1 MPSGFFIPHGDRI
14 LDDKQGAG
22 ERNRAFRPGSRR
34 VLTPSIACRRAPV
47 AAPGGAYNQG
57 MKLLRGALAL
67 VLSYA
72 LGVQPAVAQIQTR
85 IAVAP
90 VSGVGA
96 AAASAIGASGAGTI
110 RLQALAL
117 TPSAS
122 LSPALFAPAFNAA
135 PSISAP
141 NAAAG
146 LAAPSAFAAA
156 APAAVF
162 AAAPAP
168 APSSARLAPA
178 SAAVPAE
185 AAKAVVP
192 AATPAERLA
201 QIRVV
206 ADKAVDG
213 LASAS
218 GGEARGKADA
228 QFSALTRER
237 LAASAGD
244 GVEAPS
250 AKALAGLPARAFLDK
265 PTAGAEGGEKAA
277 DVPAPKA
284 PKAGFFQV
292 FKDPERNKT
301 FWRYVKGY
309 AIFLVGYEMYVVAQP
324 YLISSMVKNALNEKH
339 DGRAGNAAAVTEL
352 VRSERSMSRIA
363 QWVAQFFSYATIPL
377 FTKNVEKD
385 GPRKWL
391 VKATFVR
398 AAALAGIAGVFFAT
412 GLIGLTTM
420 WVLFGLIAV
429 QSFFQGIAITSEGA
443 ATTRMLG
450 DKSVTSDERT
460 RANSIL
466 TIIGSVIA
474 IIGPVLA
481 GLIAKLGPIHGKAGV
496 GGAVIYGIYAG
507 AMALTAL
514 IYAGIKMFAGPGRN
528 PEAALAAGAAPAPKA
543 AFAGVLKGLWTSIT
557 QGTRIVLKDR
567 LLRTMLI
574 LSTISSLFSDPLVFN
589 VLPEYIEKLAASSAG
604 TVGAIMHVPVIGWFL
619 STLTS
624 TPMGNFALMVVMA
637 SIGSIVAA
645 VTIKPLTKLFTKLG
659 FKTEEAQTVPFYFL
673 AALEAPLFFLMIHT
687 PTMLGAVALYGL
699 QSLAVGYVGIALS
712 GLYQKNLG
720 GQKDDDVNKILA
732 ADSLIGIGAAIL
744 STVVYGFILTNIP
757 IATSLMIA
765 AIATGVVSLIRL
777 AAPFMSFS
785 KAQRKPPEPV
795 VPPALVP
802 PAHAMPST
810 GDHNGPNSIL
820 STHL

>member
-1 MPSGFFIPHGDRI
+1 
-14 LDDKQGAG
+14 
-22 ERNRAFRPGSRR
+22 
-34 VLTPSIACRRAPV
+34 
-47 AAPGGAYNQG
+47 
-57 MKLLRGALAL
+57 MKLLRGVLAI

-72 LGVQPAVAQIQTR
+72 LGVQPAVAQVQAR
-85 IAVAP
+85 ISAP
-90 VSGVGA
+90 IVSGIGA
-96 AAASAIGASGAGTI
+96 AAAAPIGVPAAATLS
-110 RLQALAL
+110 LQNFAL

-122 LSPALFAPAFNAA
+122 LSPSVFAPSAFVAA

-141 NAAAG
+141 NAAQ
-146 LAAPSAFAAA
+146 AA
-156 APAAVF
+156 APAALSASAL
-162 AAAPAP
+162 AAAPP
-168 APSSARLAPA
+168 A
-178 SAAVPAE
+178 
-185 AAKAVVP
+185 P

-206 ADKAVDG
+206 ADKAVEG
-213 LASAS
+213 LDHAA
-218 GGEARGKADA
+218 GGEARGKADV
-228 QFSALTRER
+228 QFASLTQER

-250 AKALAGLPARAFLDK
+250 AKALADLPARAFLDK
-265 PTAGAEGGEKAA
+265 PTAPVPGEKS
-277 DVPAPKA
+277 DVPAPKPA
-284 PKAGFFQV
+284 KKGFFTV
-292 FKDPERNKT
+292 FSDPERNKT

-309 AIFLVGYEMYVVAQP
+309 SIFLIGYEMYVVAQP

-339 DGRAGNAAAVTEL
+339 DARAGNVAAVTEL
-352 VRSERSMSRIA
+352 IRSERSMSRIA

-398 AAALAGIAGVFFAT
+398 AAALSGIAAAFFAT

-450 DKSVTSDERT
+450 DRSVTSDERT

-466 TIIGSVIA
+466 TIIGAVIS
-474 IIGPVLA
+474 IIGPVIA
-481 GLIAKLGPIHGKAGV
+481 GLIAKLGPVAGKSGV
-496 GGAVIYGIYAG
+496 GGAVIYALYAG
-507 AMALTAL
+507 AMALTAF
-514 IYAGIKMFAGPGRN
+514 IYAGIKMFAGPGKN
-528 PEAALAAGAAPAPKA
+528 PEAAATAGAAASAPAPKT
-543 AFAGVLKGLWTSIT
+543 FVGVLKTLIASIKD
-557 QGTRIVLKDR
+557 GTRIVVKDR

-574 LSTISSLFSDPLVFN
+574 LSAISSLFSDPLVFN
-589 VLPEYIEKLAASSAG
+589 VLPEYIEKLAGSSGA
-604 TVGAIMHVPVIGWFL
+604 VGSLLHVPVLGWFL
-619 STLTS
+619 TTLTS

-645 VTIKPLTKLFTKLG
+645 VTIKPLTKLFTKMG

-687 PTMLGAVALYGL
+687 PTMLGAVGLYGL
-699 QSLAVGYVGIALS
+699 QSLAVGYIGIALS

-720 GQKDDDVNKILA
+720 GQKDENVNKILA
-732 ADSLIGIGAAIL
+732 ADSLIGIAAAIL

-757 IATSLMIA
+757 IATALLIA
-765 AIATGVVSLIRL
+765 AVATGVVSALRL
-777 AAPFMSFS
+777 AAPFLSFT
-785 KAQRKPPEPV
+785 KDQRKPPEPPEPPQS
-795 VPPALVP
+795 VPPAY
-802 PAHAMPST
+802 AMPST